1 MTEKPHQEKGT
12 LVLALIAGLSVNGA
26 FAALFSSIV
35 PFSIFP
41 LIALVLSVY
50 CLHQRYLHH
59 SMPEGIP
66 MLAAASFLLGL
77 LIYSAIVRVEYPAI
91 GSNFIPSILC
101 VVLVFWIGLKLR
113 RRKATESVSAEES
126 ETL

>member
-41 LIALVLSVY
+41 LIALVLSIY

-113 RRKATESVSAEES
+113 RRKETDSISAEEN

>member
-41 LIALVLSVY
+41 LIALVLSIY

-113 RRKATESVSAEES
+113 RRKEADSVSAEES

>member
-1 MTEKPHQEKGT
+1 MTDKPHQEKGT

-41 LIALVLSVY
+41 LIALVLSIY
-50 CLHQRYLHH
+50 CLHQRYLNH

-113 RRKATESVSAEES
+113 RRKETDSVSAEES

>member
-12 LVLALIAGLSVNGA
+12 LVLALIAGLSINGA

>member
-41 LIALVLSVY
+41 LIALVLSIY

-113 RRKATESVSAEES
+113 RRKETDSVSAEES

>member
-12 LVLALIAGLSVNGA
+12 LVLALVAGLSVNGA

-41 LIALVLSVY
+41 LIALVLSIY

-113 RRKATESVSAEES
+113 RRKETDAISAEES

>member
-1 MTEKPHQEKGT
+1 MTENLHQENGT
-12 LVLALIAGLSVNGA
+12 LVLALLAGLSVNGA
-26 FAALFSSIV
+26 FAALFSSVV

-66 MLAAASFLLGL
+66 MLAAACFLLGL
-77 LIYSAIVRVEYPAI
+77 LIYSAIVRVEYPEI

-101 VVLVFWIGLKLR
+101 VALIFWIGIRLR
-113 RRKATESVSAEES
+113 RRKATQSVSSEES
-126 ETL
+126 EML

>member
-41 LIALVLSVY
+41 LIALVLSIY

-113 RRKATESVSAEES
+113 RRKESDSVSAEES

>member
-77 LIYSAIVRVEYPAI
+77 LIYSAIVRVEYPTI

>member
-41 LIALVLSVY
+41 LIALVLSIY

-91 GSNFIPSILC
+91 GSNFIPSILS
-101 VVLVFWIGLKLR
+101 VALVFWIGLRLR

>member
-12 LVLALIAGLSVNGA
+12 LVLALVAGLSVNGA

-41 LIALVLSVY
+41 LIALVLSIY

-59 SMPEGIP
+59 SMLEGIP

-113 RRKATESVSAEES
+113 RRKETDAISAEES

>member
-12 LVLALIAGLSVNGA
+12 LVLALVAGLSVNGA

-41 LIALVLSVY
+41 LIALILSIY

-113 RRKATESVSAEES
+113 RRKETDSVSAEES

>member
-41 LIALVLSVY
+41 LIALVLSIY

-91 GSNFIPSILC
+91 GSNFIPSILS
-101 VVLVFWIGLKLR
+101 VALVFWIGLRLR
-113 RRKATESVSAEES
+113 RRKASESVSAEES

>member
-12 LVLALIAGLSVNGA
+12 LVLALVAGLSVNGA

-41 LIALVLSVY
+41 LIALVLSIY

-91 GSNFIPSILC
+91 GSNFIPSILS
-101 VVLVFWIGLKLR
+101 VALVFWIGLRLR

>member
-1 MTEKPHQEKGT
+1 MTDKPHQEKGT

-41 LIALVLSVY
+41 LIALILSIY

-113 RRKATESVSAEES
+113 RRKETDSVSAEES

>member
-12 LVLALIAGLSVNGA
+12 LVLALIAGLSANGA

-41 LIALVLSVY
+41 LIALVLSIY

-113 RRKATESVSAEES
+113 RRKETDSVSAEEN

>member
-113 RRKATESVSAEES
+113 RRKATESVSAEEG

>member
-41 LIALVLSVY
+41 LIALILSIY
-50 CLHQRYLHH
+50 CLHERYLHH

-101 VVLVFWIGLKLR
+101 VALVFWIGLRLR
-113 RRKATESVSAEES
+113 CRKAAESVSAEES

>member
-41 LIALVLSVY
+41 LIALILSIY

-113 RRKATESVSAEES
+113 RRKETDSVSAEEN

>member
-41 LIALVLSVY
+41 LIALILSIY
-50 CLHQRYLHH
+50 CLHQRYLYH

-113 RRKATESVSAEES
+113 RRKETDSVSAEES

>member
-26 FAALFSSIV
+26 FAALFSSII

>member
-12 LVLALIAGLSVNGA
+12 LALALIAGLSVNGA

-50 CLHQRYLHH
+50 CLHQCYLHH

-101 VVLVFWIGLKLR
+101 VVLVFWIGLKLH
-113 RRKATESVSAEES
+113 RRKAIESVSAEES